1 MERFYQGEFY
11 LVTEPSFCKGCGLC
25 VNSCPT
31 NILYLNGK
39 SRIAVKDIAQCI
51 FCGICEARCPDFA
64 IWVVKSTHPTGKIY
78 DSQIRVHGEVG
89 E

>member
-11 LVTEPSFCKGCGLC
+11 LGTEPSFCKGCGLC
-25 VNSCPT
+25 VNSCPA

-39 SRIAVKDIAQCI
+39 SRIAVKDIAKCI

-64 IWVVKSTHPTGKIY
+64 IWVVKETHPTEKIY
-78 DSQIRVHGEVG
+78 SSHTGVQGEAG